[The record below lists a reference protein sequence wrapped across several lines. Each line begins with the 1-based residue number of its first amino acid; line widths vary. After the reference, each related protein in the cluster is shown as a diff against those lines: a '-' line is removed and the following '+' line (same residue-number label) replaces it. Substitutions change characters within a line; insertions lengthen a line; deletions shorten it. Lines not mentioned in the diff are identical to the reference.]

1 MSDELERLKKA
12 LLATRPRPSVEAQK
26 QAMAAATSAFDR
38 RHQGNRTEARQEVR
52 VSGKGVSS
60 PAHHGRNRETAMSG
74 ARIVEIEQQIGK
86 LTAELNAL
94 RKNRLGTPVPNYTFA
109 TLTGQATLHDLFGGR
124 DKLLAIHNM
133 GQDCRYCTLW
143 ADGFNG
149 LLAHLE
155 SALSVVLLSKDP
167 PVVQRRFA
175 NARGWRF
182 RLASHGG
189 GAYMREQSVVEGQDN
204 YPGAVVYQRQGDI
217 ILRRNACVF
226 GPGDL
231 YCSLWGLLG
240 LAGLGEEDWTPQYS
254 YGSCPETLEDGGSD
268 VLA

>member
-1 MSDELERLKKA
+1 MNDELEKLRQA
-12 LLATRPRPSVEAQK
+12 LRATRPLPSAESQK
-26 QAMAAATSAFDR
+26 QALAAATAAFDR
-38 RHQGNRTEARQEVR
+38 HHQGMQGKVR
-52 VSGKGVSS
+52 PKGRGAGNTISW
-60 PAHHGRNRETAMSG
+60 PAYEERNPETTMSDK
-74 ARIVEIEQQIGK
+74 RIAEIEQQIGK

-94 RKNRLGTPVPNYTFA
+94 RKSRPGMPVSNYTFE
-109 TLTGQATLHDLFGGR
+109 TLTGPATLHDLFGGY

-133 GQDCRYCTLW
+133 GQGCRYCTLW

-149 LLAHLE
+149 LLPHLE

-167 PVVQRRFA
+167 PAVQRRFA

-189 GAYMREQSVVEGQDN
+189 GVYMREQSVVAGQVN

-217 ILRRNACVF
+217 ILRQNACAF

-231 YCSLWGLLG
+231 YCAMWSLLG
-240 LAGLGEEDWTPQYS
+240 LAGLGEEDWTPQYA
-254 YGSCPETLEDGGSD
+254 YWNRPETLEDGGAD